1 MSWLDY
7 EQNGA
12 NTHLSDKLA
21 QQSQSDVS
29 SGAQNNKDIVN
40 VLKLQL
46 EEAQDHNNMIQ
57 DEMIK
62 LKSQWEMLARERED
76 KLQSELQQ
84 RLVEATERL
93 ELEDKVEASWR
104 EIKRYQDT
112 LAQSQEQLQ
121 SAQVMVEESHDRS
134 VATHEK
140 YVSVKRMLRKYE
152 ILYRLVTTQLQQR
165 DESYK
170 NYIKSLLSHN
180 VVHTL
185 PSLHRILKK
194 QPVIKRL
201 FRFIRERFRLQS
213 FSPTNDQ
220 TREVLL
226 LYAFSDNGIAQ
237 TKTMCRSLL
246 RLLKL

>member
-93 ELEDKVEASWR
+93 ELEDKVEAGWR

>member
-29 SGAQNNKDIVN
+29 NGSTNNKDIVN

-46 EEAQDHNNMIQ
+46 EEAQDHNHMIQ

-93 ELEDKVEASWR
+93 ELEDKVESSWR

-121 SAQVMVEESHDRS
+121 SAQLMIEESHDRS

-152 ILYRLVTTQLQQR
+152 ILYRLVTSQLQQR

-194 QPVIKRL
+194 QPV
-201 FRFIRERFRLQS
+201 
-213 FSPTNDQ
+213 
-220 TREVLL
+220 
-226 LYAFSDNGIAQ
+226 
-237 TKTMCRSLL
+237 KTIIQFHS
-246 RLLKL
+246 

>member
-29 SGAQNNKDIVN
+29 SGSQNNKDIVN

-93 ELEDKVEASWR
+93 ELEDKVEAGWR

-237 TKTMCRSLL
+237 TMCRSFL

>member
-12 NTHLSDKLA
+12 NTHLSDKIA
-21 QQSQSDVS
+21 QHPQSDVS
-29 SGAQNNKDIVN
+29 GSQHNIVN

-46 EEAQDHNNMIQ
+46 EEAQDHNHMIQ

-93 ELEDKVEASWR
+93 ELEDKVENSWR

-121 SAQVMVEESHDRS
+121 SAQMMIEE
-134 VATHEK
+134 THERTGLMHDK
-140 YVSVKRMLRKYE
+140 YVHVKRMLRKYE
-152 ILYRLVTTQLQQR
+152 ILYRLVTNQLQQR

-194 QPVIKRL
+194 QPVMKKKDYSV
-201 FRFIRERFRLQS
+201 S
-213 FSPTNDQ
+213 FECFCLKTFPLANDQ
-220 TREVLL
+220 TLEVLN
-226 LYAFSDNGIAQ
+226 AFNDNGIV
-237 TKTMCRSLL
+237 
-246 RLLKL
+246 

>member
-12 NTHLSDKLA
+12 NTHSDKLA
-21 QQSQSDVS
+21 QLSQADTDINGSP
-29 SGAQNNKDIVN
+29 NKKDIVN

-46 EEAQDHNNMIQ
+46 EEAQDHNHMIQ

-62 LKSQWEMLARERED
+62 LKSQWEMLARETED

-93 ELEDKVEASWR
+93 ELEDKVEDSWR

-121 SAQVMVEESHDRS
+121 SAQMMIEESHERS

-140 YVSVKRMLRKYE
+140 YVNVKRMLRKYE
-152 ILYRLVTTQLQQR
+152 ILYRLVSTQLQER

-194 QPVIKRL
+194 QPVMLHFNSSIFVCKV
-201 FRFIRERFRLQS
+201 FHSQI
-213 FSPTNDQ
+213 NDQ
-220 TREVLL
+220 KLEKVLNT
-226 LYAFSDNGIAQ
+226 FMIMES
-237 TKTMCRSLL
+237 
-246 RLLKL
+246 